1 MNAYIRL
8 MRLDK
13 PIGSLLLLWP
23 TYWALFLSADGW
35 PDLDILFIFTSG
47 VFIMRTAGC
56 VINDFA
62 DRKIDKHILRTQQ
75 RPLATGEISSN
86 SALVLFGLLLLIA
99 LGLVLQTNI
108 LTIKLSLIAVLLATL
123 YPFTKRWT
131 NLPQL
136 VLGAAFG
143 MSVPMAFSAQTGV
156 VPLTAWLVFIATLVW
171 TLIYDTF
178 YAMADRDEDLKIGVK
193 STAILF
199 AKYDQIIITLLQILL
214 IIVLILIGN
223 VFDLGLIYDFSLVI
237 ISFFMIYHQFL
248 LKKRQKEEYF
258 KAFLNNNFIGMTA
271 FLGIFL
277 SVIIKS

>member
-62 DRKIDKHILRTQQ
+62 DRKIDKHIVRTQQ

-214 IIVLILIGN
+214 LIIFVLIGN
-223 VFDLGLIYDFSLVI
+223 AFNLGLIYDFSLVI

>member
-1 MNAYIRL
+1 

-62 DRKIDKHILRTQQ
+62 DRKIDKHIVRTQQ

>member
-35 PDLDILFIFTSG
+35 PDLDILIIFTLG

-62 DRKIDKHILRTQQ
+62 DQKIDKHIVRTHK

-99 LGLVLQTNI
+99 LGLVLQTNL
-108 LTIKLSLIAVLLATL
+108 LTIKLSLIALLLATL

-156 VPLTAWLVFIATLVW
+156 IPLTAWLVFIATVVW

-214 IIVLILIGN
+214 IIVFILIGN
-223 VFDLGLIYDFSLVI
+223 TFDLGLIYDFSLVI
-237 ISFFMIYHQFL
+237 IAFFMIYHQFL

-258 KAFLNNNFIGMTA
+258 KAFINNNFIGMTV

-277 SVIIKS
+277 SVIT

>member
-35 PDLDILFIFTSG
+35 PDLDLLIIFTLG

-62 DRKIDKHILRTQQ
+62 DRKIDKHIVRTQG
-75 RPLATGEISSN
+75 RPLVTGEISLN
-86 SALVLFGLLLLIA
+86 SALVVFGLLLLAA

-108 LTIKLSLIAVLLATL
+108 LTIKLSLIALALATL

-156 VPLTAWLVFIATLVW
+156 IPLSAWLVFMATLVW

-178 YAMADRDEDLKIGVK
+178 YAMADREEDLKIGVK

-214 IIVLILIGN
+214 IFIFILIGN
-223 VFDLGLIYDFSLVI
+223 SFNLGLIYDFSLVI
-237 ISFFMIYHQFL
+237 ISLFMIYHQFL

-258 KAFLNNNFIGMTA
+258 KAFLNNNFIGMIA

-277 SVIIKS
+277 SVINKT

>member
-62 DRKIDKHILRTQQ
+62 DRKIDKHIVRTQQ

-248 LKKRQKEEYF
+248 MKKRQKEEYF

>member
-35 PDLDILFIFTSG
+35 PDLDILIIFTLG

-62 DRKIDKHILRTQQ
+62 DRKIDKHIVRTHN
-75 RPLATGEISSN
+75 RPIATGEISSN
-86 SALVLFGLLLLIA
+86 SALVLFGLLLLLA
-99 LGLVLQTNI
+99 LGLVLQTNL
-108 LTIKLSLIAVLLATL
+108 LTIKLSLIALLLATL

-131 NLPQL
+131 NFPQL

-156 VPLTAWLVFIATLVW
+156 IPLTAWLVFIATVVW

-214 IIVLILIGN
+214 IIVFVLIGN
-223 VFDLGLIYDFSLVI
+223 SFDLGLIYDFSLVI
-237 ISFFMIYHQFL
+237 IAFFMIYHQFL

-258 KAFLNNNFIGMTA
+258 KAFINNNFIGMTV

-277 SVIIKS
+277 SVIT

>member
-35 PDLDILFIFTSG
+35 PDLDILVIFTLG
-47 VFIMRTAGC
+47 VFIMRSAGC

-62 DRKIDKHILRTQQ
+62 DRKIDKHIIRTQG

-108 LTIKLSLIAVLLATL
+108 LTIKLSLIALMLATL

-156 VPLTAWLVFIATLVW
+156 IPLTAWLVFIATLVW

-214 IIVLILIGN
+214 IIVFVLIGN
-223 VFDLGLIYDFSLVI
+223 TFDLGLIYDFSLVVI
-237 ISFFMIYHQFL
+237 LFFMIYHQLL

-258 KAFLNNNFIGMTA
+258 KAFLSNNFIGMTV

-277 SVIIKS
+277 SVII

>member
-35 PDLDILFIFTSG
+35 PDLDILVIFTLG

-62 DRKIDKHILRTQQ
+62 DRKIDKHIVRTQQ

-99 LGLVLQTNI
+99 FGLVLQTNI

-136 VLGAAFG
+136 VLGTAFG

-156 VPLTAWLVFIATLVW
+156 VPFTAWLVFIATLVW

-178 YAMADRDEDLKIGVK
+178 YAMADRDEDVKIGVK

>member
-35 PDLDILFIFTSG
+35 PDLDILVIFTLG
-47 VFIMRTAGC
+47 VFIMRSAGC

-62 DRKIDKHILRTQQ
+62 DRKIDKHIIRTQG

-108 LTIKLSLIAVLLATL
+108 LTIKLSLIALALATL

-156 VPLTAWLVFIATLVW
+156 IPLSAWLVFMATLVW

-178 YAMADRDEDLKIGVK
+178 YAMADREEDLKIGVK

-214 IIVLILIGN
+214 IFIFILIGN
-223 VFDLGLIYDFSLVI
+223 SFNLGLIYDFSLVI
-237 ISFFMIYHQFL
+237 ILLFMIYHQFL
-248 LKKRQKEEYF
+248 LKKCQKEEYF
-258 KAFLNNNFIGMTA
+258 KAFINNNFIGMTV
-271 FLGIFL
+271 FSGIFL
-277 SVIIKS
+277 SVII

>member
-35 PDLDILFIFTSG
+35 PDLDILVIFTLG

-62 DRKIDKHILRTQQ
+62 DRKIDKHIVRTEG

-86 SALVLFGLLLLIA
+86 SALALFGLLLLVA
-99 LGLVLQTNI
+99 LGLVLQTNL
-108 LTIKLSLIAVLLATL
+108 LTIKLSLIALLLATL

-156 VPLTAWLVFIATLVW
+156 IPLTAWLVFMATLVW

-178 YAMADRDEDLKIGVK
+178 YAMGDRDEDLKIGVK

-199 AKYDQIIITLLQILL
+199 AKYDHIIITFLQILL
-214 IIVLILIGN
+214 IIVFVLIGN
-223 VFDLGLIYDFSLVI
+223 TFDLGLIYDFSLVI

-258 KAFLNNNFIGMTA
+258 KAFLNNNFIGMTV

-277 SVIIKS
+277 SVIT

>member
-35 PDLDILFIFTSG
+35 PDLDILIIFTLG

-62 DRKIDKHILRTQQ
+62 DRKIDKHIVRTHK
-75 RPLATGEISSN
+75 RPLTTGEISSN
-86 SALVLFGLLLLIA
+86 SALVLFGFLLLIA
-99 LGLVLQTNI
+99 LGLVLQTNL
-108 LTIKLSLIAVLLATL
+108 LTIKLSLIALLLATL

-156 VPLTAWLVFIATLVW
+156 IPLTAWLVFIATVVW

-214 IIVLILIGN
+214 IIVFILIGN
-223 VFDLGLIYDFSLVI
+223 TFDLGLIYDFSLVI
-237 ISFFMIYHQFL
+237 IAFFMIYHQFL
-248 LKKRQKEEYF
+248 LKKRQKDEYF
-258 KAFLNNNFIGMTA
+258 KAFINNNFIGMTA

-277 SVIIKS
+277 SVVI

>member
-8 MRLDK
+8 MRLDR

-35 PDLDILFIFTSG
+35 PDLDILFIFTLG

-62 DRKIDKHILRTQQ
+62 DRKIDKHIVRTQQ

>member
-35 PDLDILFIFTSG
+35 PDLDILVIFTLG
-47 VFIMRTAGC
+47 VFIMRSAGC

-62 DRKIDKHILRTQQ
+62 DRKIDKHIIRTQG

-108 LTIKLSLIAVLLATL
+108 LTIKLSLIALMLATL

-156 VPLTAWLVFIATLVW
+156 IPLTAWLVFIATLVW

-178 YAMADRDEDLKIGVK
+178 YAMADRDEDLKVGVK

-214 IIVLILIGN
+214 IIVFVLIGN
-223 VFDLGLIYDFSLVI
+223 TFDLGLIYDFSLVVI
-237 ISFFMIYHQFL
+237 LFFMIYHQFL

-258 KAFLNNNFIGMTA
+258 KAFLSNNFIGMA
-271 FLGIFL
+271 VFLGIFL
-277 SVIIKS
+277 SVII

>member
-62 DRKIDKHILRTQQ
+62 DRKIDKHIVRTQQ

-237 ISFFMIYHQFL
+237 IAFFMIYHQFL

>member
-35 PDLDILFIFTSG
+35 PDLDILVIFTLG
-47 VFIMRTAGC
+47 VFIMRSAGC

-62 DRKIDKHILRTQQ
+62 DRKIDMHIIRTQG

-108 LTIKLSLIAVLLATL
+108 LTIKLSLIALMLATL

-156 VPLTAWLVFIATLVW
+156 IPLTAWLVFIATLVW

-178 YAMADRDEDLKIGVK
+178 YAMADRDEDLKVGVK

-214 IIVLILIGN
+214 LAVFVLIGN
-223 VFDLGLIYDFSLVI
+223 TFDLGLIYVFSLVI
-237 ISFFMIYHQFL
+237 ILFFMIYYQFL

-258 KAFLNNNFIGMTA
+258 KSFLSNNFIVMA
-271 FLGIFL
+271 VYLGIFL
-277 SVIIKS
+277 SVII

>member
-35 PDLDILFIFTSG
+35 PDLDILIIFTLG

-62 DRKIDKHILRTQQ
+62 DRKIDKHIERTQG

-99 LGLVLQTNI
+99 LVLVLQTNI
-108 LTIKLSLIAVLLATL
+108 LTIKLSLIALLLAAL
-123 YPFTKRWT
+123 YPFTKSWT

-156 VPLTAWLVFIATLVW
+156 IPLTAWLVFIATLVW

-214 IIVLILIGN
+214 IIVFVLIGN
-223 VFDLGLIYDFSLVI
+223 TFDLGLIYDFSLVI
-237 ISFFMIYHQFL
+237 IAFFMIYHQFL
-248 LKKRQKEEYF
+248 LKKRHKEEYF
-258 KAFLNNNFIGMTA
+258 KAFINNNFIGMTV

-277 SVIIKS
+277 SVVT